1 MEVLAGEQLEETL
14 NIDSWVNLMDEVNQ
28 LKAITIGII

>member
-1 MEVLAGEQLEETL
+1 MKVLAGEQLEETL

-28 LKAITIGII
+28 LKSITIGRI